1 MARDLLI
8 GIDAGTSVIKSVA
21 FTRDGEQVGAF
32 ARPNLYRT
40 VEGVGAEQ
48 DMIDTWA
55 DVAAT
60 LRGLAEGVPD
70 LVERAAAIAV
80 TAQGDGTWLCDA
92 EGEPAGPALIWL
104 DARAARITADLR
116 AAPAG
121 RRHFESTGSG
131 LAACQMG
138 PQLRWLVE
146 NRPEVMARAATAF
159 HLKDW
164 LYFKLTG
171 DRVTDPSEGVHS
183 FGDFRTMA
191 YAPALLDSLGLSAHR
206 GLLPPI
212 VGGSPRTG
220 SLSRAAAL
228 EIGFG
233 EGLPVCLGPIDIVAT
248 ALGTGLYDPV
258 EDTGCTIVGST
269 GMHMHI
275 ARSADAV
282 RLNPDSTGYTLAF
295 PVPGTFAQLQSNMAS
310 TLNIDWLVD
319 LARGVLK
326 QHGVAKS
333 RADIFL
339 DLDDHVLKAEAGAL
353 LYHPYISE
361 AGERG
366 PFVDAAARAQFH
378 GLSSRHCFND
388 LMRAVYEGLGFA
400 ARDCYAAMGPI
411 PPEVRVTG
419 GAARSKALRTILA
432 AALGTRIRTSTREEA
447 GAAGAAMVAAVATGM
462 CSDMESCIDTWV
474 TPTLGG
480 ALDPDPA
487 LNRRYDRLFPAYVA
501 SREASAPVWHAMLAA
516 RGGAADRDEAHDGDA
531 VPHTA
536 MSGSTGSPASDP
548 SRLKSDTEGSRL

>member
-21 FTRDGEQVGAF
+21 FTAAGEQVGAA
-32 ARPNLYRT
+32 ARPNVYRT
-40 VEGVGAEQ
+40 VAGVGAEQ
-48 DMIDTWA
+48 DMARTWA
-55 DVAAT
+55 DAAAT
-60 LRGLAEGVPD
+60 LRGLAETVPD
-70 LVERAAAIAV
+70 LAVRTMAIAV

-92 EGEPAGPALIWL
+92 DGEPAGPALIWL
-104 DARAARITADLR
+104 DARAADLTAALR

-138 PQLRWLVE
+138 PQLLWLE
-146 NRPEVMARAATAF
+146 QNRPDVMARAATAF

-171 DRVTDPSEGVHS
+171 VRAGDASEGVHS

-191 YAPALLDSLGLSAHR
+191 YAPDLLAGLGLGHR
-206 GLLPPI
+206 GGLLPPL
-212 VGGSPRTG
+212 VDGATRPGR
-220 SLSRAAAL
+220 LSREAAAL
-228 EIGFG
+228 IGFG

-248 ALGTGLYDPV
+248 ALGAGLYDPAA
-258 EDTGCTIVGST
+258 ETGCTIVGST
-269 GMHMHI
+269 GMHMRI
-275 ARSADAV
+275 ARSAEAV

-326 QHGVAKS
+326 QHGVERS

-339 DLDDHVLKAEAGAL
+339 DLDDHVLRAEPGTL

-378 GLSSRHCFND
+378 GLASRHDFND

-400 ARDCYAAMGPI
+400 ARDCYAAMGPV
-411 PPEVRVTG
+411 PSEVRVTG

-432 AALGTRIRTSTREEA
+432 AALGTPIRSSTREEA
-447 GAAGAAMVAAVATGM
+447 GAAGAAMVAAVATGVFP
-462 CSDMESCIDTWV
+462 DMERCIARWV
-474 TPTLGG
+474 APTLG
-480 ALDPDPA
+480 AAVAPDPA
-487 LNRRYDRLFPAYVA
+487 LAARYDRLFPAYVA
-501 SREASAPVWHAMLAA
+501 ARAAAPPVWRALRDVRDAAA
-516 RGGAADRDEAHDGDA
+516 RAPALDTDTTE
-531 VPHTA
+531 
-536 MSGSTGSPASDP
+536 SPQ
-548 SRLKSDTEGSRL
+548 

>member
-1 MARDLLI
+1 MSRDLLI
-8 GIDAGTSVIKSVA
+8 GVDAGTSVIKSVA
-21 FTRDGEQVGAF
+21 FTRDGEQAGAF
-32 ARPNLYRT
+32 ARANLYHT

-48 DMIDTWA
+48 DM
-55 DVAAT
+55 AAT
-60 LRGLAEGVPD
+60 WSDAAASLRGLAETVPN
-70 LVERAAAIAV
+70 LGSRVAAIAV
-80 TAQGDGTWLCDA
+80 TAQGDGTWLVDA

-104 DARAARITADLR
+104 DARSASLTAQLR
-116 AAPAG
+116 ASPAG

-138 PQLRWLVE
+138 PQLLWLDRH
-146 NRPEVMARAATAF
+146 RPHVMARAATAF

-171 DRVTDPSEGVHS
+171 HRATDPSEGVHS
-183 FGDFRTMA
+183 FGDFRTLD
-191 YAPALLDSLGLSAHR
+191 YAPAVLDGLGLGARR

-212 VGGSPRTG
+212 VDGARRTG
-220 SLSRAAAL
+220 ALSPAAAR

-248 ALGTGLYDPV
+248 ALGAGLYDPV
-258 EDTGCTIVGST
+258 RDTGCTIVGST
-269 GMHMHI
+269 GMHMRI
-275 ARSADAV
+275 ARSSDAV
-282 RLNPDSTGYTLAF
+282 RLNPESTGYTLVF
-295 PVPGTFAQLQSNMAS
+295 PVPGSFAQLQSNMAS

-326 QHGVAKS
+326 QHGVERS
-333 RADIFL
+333 RADIVL
-339 DLDDHVLKAEAGAL
+339 DLDDHVLRAEAGTL

-378 GLSSRHCFND
+378 GLSARHGFD
-388 LMRAVYEGLGFA
+388 DMMRAVYEGLGFA

-447 GAAGAAMVAAVATGM
+447 GAAGAAMMAAVAIGV
-462 CSDMESCIDTWV
+462 CPDMERCIERWV
-474 TPTLGG
+474 TPTL
-480 ALDPDPA
+480 ADAIDPDPA
-487 LNRRYDRLFPAYVA
+487 LAQRYDRLFPAYVA
-501 SREASAPVWHAMLAA
+501 SREASGPVWHAMRDARDADARDASGWAA
-516 RGGAADRDEAHDGDA
+516 PRGRDAGPSTPDRR
-531 VPHTA
+531 
-536 MSGSTGSPASDP
+536 
-548 SRLKSDTEGSRL
+548 RLEPNEKDSAL

>member
-1 MARDLLI
+1 MTRDLLI

-21 FTRDGEQVGAF
+21 FTAAGLQVGAA
-32 ARPNLYRT
+32 ARPNAYRT
-40 VEGVGAEQ
+40 VAGVGAEQ
-48 DMIDTWA
+48 DMAGTWA
-55 DVAAT
+55 DAAAT
-60 LRGLAEGVPD
+60 LRGLAERVPD
-70 LVERAAAIAV
+70 LAARTAAIAV

-104 DARAARITADLR
+104 DARAADLTAALR
-116 AAPAG
+116 AGPAG

-138 PQLRWLVE
+138 PQLMWLDR
-146 NRPEVMARAATAF
+146 NRPDVMARAATAF

-171 DRVTDPSEGVHS
+171 DRAADASEGVHS

-191 YAPALLDSLGLSAHR
+191 YAPALLDGFGLGARR

-212 VGGSPRTG
+212 VDGSARMG
-220 SLSRAAAL
+220 SLSRAAADL
-228 EIGFG
+228 VGFG

-248 ALGTGLYDPV
+248 ALGAGLYDP
-258 EDTGCTIVGST
+258 ERDTGCTIVGST
-269 GMHMHI
+269 GMHMRI
-275 ARSADAV
+275 ARSAEAV

-319 LARGVLK
+319 LARGILK
-326 QHGVAKS
+326 QHGVDKS

-378 GLSSRHCFND
+378 GLASRHDFND

-411 PPEVRVTG
+411 PPEVRITG

-447 GAAGAAMVAAVATGM
+447 GAAGAAMMAAVATGAFP
-462 CSDMESCIDTWV
+462 DMESCIARWV
-474 TPTLGG
+474 TPTLG
-480 ALDPDPA
+480 AAIAPDPA
-487 LNRRYDRLFPAYVA
+487 LAQRYDRLFPAYVA
-501 SREASAPVWHAMLAA
+501 ARTAAPPVWSAMRDARDAGAREAAGLTAPTSNTT
-516 RGGAADRDEAHDGDA
+516 E
-531 VPHTA
+531 
-536 MSGSTGSPASDP
+536 SP
-548 SRLKSDTEGSRL
+548 L

>member
-1 MARDLLI
+1 MTARDLLI

-21 FTRDGEQVGAF
+21 FTREGEQVGVS
-32 ARPNLYRT
+32 ARRNHYRT

-48 DMIDTWA
+48 DMAATWSDA
-55 DVAAT
+55 AAT
-60 LRGLAEGVPD
+60 LRGLAEIVPD
-70 LVERAAAIAV
+70 LGSRTAAIAV
-80 TAQGDGTWLCDA
+80 TAQGDGTWLVDA

-104 DARAARITADLR
+104 DARAAAITEALR
-116 AAPAG
+116 TSSAG

-138 PQLRWLVE
+138 PQLLWLAE
-146 NRPEVMARAATAF
+146 HRPELMARAATAF

-171 DRVTDPSEGVHS
+171 DRAADASEGVHS

-191 YAPALLDSLGLSAHR
+191 YAPAALDGLGLAERQS
-206 GLLPPI
+206 LLPPI
-212 VGGSPRTG
+212 VDGASRTG
-220 SLSRAAAL
+220 SLCRAAAS

-233 EGLPVCLGPIDIVAT
+233 AGLPVCLGPIDIVAT
-248 ALGTGLYDPV
+248 ALGAGLYDAKR
-258 EDTGCTIVGST
+258 DTGCTIVGST
-269 GMHMHI
+269 GMHMRI
-275 ARSADAV
+275 ARSAEAV
-282 RLNPDSTGYTLAF
+282 RLNAESTGYTLAF

-326 QHGVAKS
+326 QHGVEKS

-339 DLDDHVLKAEAGAL
+339 DLDDHVLAAEPGAI

-378 GLSSRHCFND
+378 GLSARHDFND

-400 ARDCYAAMGPI
+400 ARDCYSAMGPI
-411 PPEVRVTG
+411 PREVRVTG
-419 GAARSKALRTILA
+419 GAARSKALRTILG

-447 GAAGAAMVAAVATGM
+447 GAAGAAMMAAVATGVAP
-462 CSDMESCIDTWV
+462 DMESCIHRWV
-474 TPTLGG
+474 TPTLAD

-487 LNRRYDRLFPAYVA
+487 LAARYERLFPAYVA
-501 SREASAPVWHAMLAA
+501 SREASRPVWHALRAA
-516 RGGAADRDEAHDGDA
+516 RTPPSEK
-531 VPHTA
+531 
-536 MSGSTGSPASDP
+536 ST
-548 SRLKSDTEGSRL
+548 T

>member
-1 MARDLLI
+1 MSRDLLI

-21 FTRDGEQVGAF
+21 FTRSGEQVGAF
-32 ARPNLYRT
+32 ARPNVYRT
-40 VEGVGAEQ
+40 VDVVGAEQ
-48 DMIDTWA
+48 DMAATWA
-55 DVAAT
+55 DAAAT
-60 LRGLAEGVPD
+60 LRGLSETVPD
-70 LVERAAAIAV
+70 LDRRVAAIAV

-104 DARAARITADLR
+104 DARAATLTADLR
-116 AAPAG
+116 ASPVG

-138 PQLRWLVE
+138 PQLMWLE
-146 NRPEVMARAATAF
+146 RLRPQVMARAATAF

-171 DRVTDPSEGVHS
+171 ERATEASEGVHS
-183 FGDFRTMA
+183 FGDFRTMD
-191 YAPALLDSLGLSAHR
+191 YAPAVLEGLGLGDRR

-212 VGGSPRTG
+212 VDGARRTG
-220 SLSRAAAL
+220 SLSRAASR

-248 ALGTGLYDPV
+248 ALGAGLYDPDQ
-258 EDTGCTIVGST
+258 DTGCTIVGST
-269 GMHMHI
+269 GMHMRI
-275 ARSADAV
+275 ARSSAAV
-282 RLNPDSTGYTLAF
+282 RLNPESTGYTLAF

-366 PFVDAAARAQFH
+366 PFVDATARAQFH
-378 GLSSRHCFND
+378 GLSSRHSFND
-388 LMRAVYEGLGFA
+388 LMRAVYEGLGLA
-400 ARDCYAAMGPI
+400 ARDCYAAMGSI

-419 GAARSKALRTILA
+419 GAARSKALRTILG

-447 GAAGAAMVAAVATGM
+447 GAAGAAMTAAVAIGLYP
-462 CSDMESCIDTWV
+462 DMEHCIDRWV
-474 TPTLGG
+474 TPTLAD

-487 LNRRYDRLFPAYVA
+487 LAHRYDRLFPAYVA
-501 SREASAPVWHAMLAA
+501 AREASVPVWHAMRAA
-516 RGGAADRDEAHDGDA
+516 RGDEAWDGDAGPYTASTGEVGVEADRADRDLTNKKESA
-531 VPHTA
+531 
-536 MSGSTGSPASDP
+536 
-548 SRLKSDTEGSRL
+548 R